1 MSEFIPSGVANPAP
15 ELSQA
20 EQDAKAGSGLAI
32 GSFVTSLALI
42 FLSAG
47 FLSFIGAILGHVS
60 LSKLK
65 KAGSTQNRGLAVS
78 GVIIGWVSTALS
90 WIFLIGFIALIAG
103 AISATDASFWD
114 DLVNEFDQNYNSF

>member
-1 MSEFIPSGVANPAP
+1 VSEFIPSGVANPAP

-65 KAGSTQNRGLAVS
+65 KAGSTQNRGLAVA
-78 GVIIGWVSTALS
+78 GVIIGWVSTALA
-90 WIFLIGFIALIAG
+90 WIFLIGFMALIAG
-103 AISATDASFWD
+103 AVSTLDSSWWE
-114 DLVNEFDQNYNSF
+114 DLMNEIEQNYNIY

>member
-1 MSEFIPSGVANPAP
+1 MSEFIPSGQSNPAP
-15 ELSQA
+15 QLSPA

-32 GSFVTSLALI
+32 GSFVTSLALV

-65 KAGSTQNRGLAVS
+65 KAGSTENRGLAVA
-78 GVIIGWVSTALS
+78 GVIIGWVSTALA
-90 WIFLIGFIALIAG
+90 WIFLIGFISLVVG
-103 AISATDASFWD
+103 AASTLDSSWWD
-114 DLVNEFDQNYNSF
+114 DLMNEIDQNYNSY